1 MSHWMRK
8 GKAEAEGRGECWTQE
23 VVGVSSW
30 NLVSH
35 RVSPTFRESWE
46 MQSHHVP
53 RKKKEQFS

>member
-1 MSHWMRK
+1 MRK
-8 GKAEAEGRGECWTQE
+8 GKAEAEGRGEFWTQE